1 MLKRLFVELRFL
13 YPTDSRFNSS
23 SPVFRLLA
31 LYSNICA
38 ILHAAACWPQAL
50 ITDLQHGA
58 TNKAVQAVQIARPR
72 CRGVKMASRPGPP
85 RRIASNP
92 KGSTKPPTSLQGELL
107 QRRDLWIQVRQTHMH
122 AASPGHSGKNASD
135 KINTVPAEV
144 SLRGPLWALRALV

>member
-85 RRIASNP
+85 RRIASK
-92 KGSTKPPTSLQGELL
+92 KGFVDPSPAYAHARSKSWPQRKKCLGQNHCSCRGFSKGTSVGIKGFSIGFSAYS
-107 QRRDLWIQVRQTHMH
+107 R
-122 AASPGHSGKNASD
+122 SPEK
-135 KINTVPAEV
+135 
-144 SLRGPLWALRALV
+144 